1 MSLKLSI
8 LRAVPQILLTTPS
21 DSLYEILGGPTLIHL
36 EGERKDRLF
45 VSTLLHG
52 NEDTGW
58 LAVRALFEKY
68 AACKLPRSL
77 SVFIGN
83 VDAAR
88 LRARRLDHQ
97 PDYNRVWPGA
107 LASET
112 PESMLM
118 KEVVSEMDTYELFAS
133 VDIHN
138 NTGTNPHYTCIT
150 RLDESYFYLATLF
163 SRTVVFFQQPLGTQ
177 TSVFSARCPAV
188 ALECGKPGSAG
199 SVEHALQFLE
209 DCLHLQ
215 SFPTHAFPGDDMD
228 LFHTVATVKVCED
241 TTFGFGPGPEML
253 KFDPA
258 LDQLNFRELDP
269 GTSFGLVEGNSLFG
283 LKVMNGI
290 GQNVTENY
298 FALRGHA
305 LVTKRPLM
313 PAMLTCDTRIIRQD
327 CLCYLMERKS
337 Y

>member
-1 MSLKLSI
+1 MSPKLSI
-8 LRAVPQILLTTPS
+8 LHEVPQALLNASS
-21 DSLYEILGGPTLIHL
+21 DSLYELLGGSTLIHL

-68 AACKLPRSL
+68 ASCKLPRSL
-77 SVFIGN
+77 SIFIGN

-88 LRARRLDHQ
+88 LRVRRLDHQ
-97 PDYNRVWPGA
+97 PDYNRVWPGV
-107 LASET
+107 LGPDT

-118 KEVVSEMDTYELFAS
+118 KEVVSEMDAYKLFAS

-138 NTGTNPHYTCIT
+138 NTGTNPHYACIT

-177 TSVFSARCPAV
+177 TSVFSARCPSV
-188 ALECGKPGSAG
+188 ALECGKPGSTG

-215 SFPTHAFPGDDMD
+215 SFPARAFPRHDMD
-228 LFHTVATVKVCED
+228 LFHTVATVKICEN
-241 TTFGFGPGPEML
+241 TTFGFGLGPEML
-253 KFDPA
+253 KFNPA
-258 LDQLNFRELDP
+258 LDQLNFREIDP
-269 GTSFGLVEGNSLFG
+269 GTPFGLVEGSGVLG
-283 LKVMNGI
+283 LNVTSGT
-290 GQNVTENY
+290 GQNVTEHY
-298 FALRGHA
+298 FALRDRE

-313 PAMLTCDTRIIRQD
+313 PAMLTCDTKIIRQD